1 MINRKGLTSEIE
13 YTPNLLIG
21 STLSAAVISTGTAA
35 GAGAPQITVNT
46 VRGYTASSYPKATG
60 LATWTVQDFV
70 STRPVFSRPAA
81 GYLSPTTVA
90 RLTFTPAGDGLI
102 EGSFVS
108 TDKLSLEKSK
118 TGLLNKVYA
127 VMLDGNIKAGVGF
140 ILRGSVQSMAKA
152 IGNLQDASDTT
163 TEVFRLET
171 ID

>member
-1 MINRKGLTSEIE
+1 M
-13 YTPNLLIG
+13 
-21 STLSAAVISTGTAA
+21 
-35 GAGAPQITVNT
+35 
-46 VRGYTASSYPKATG
+46 
-60 LATWTVQDFV
+60 
-70 STRPVFSRPAA
+70 
-81 GYLSPTTVA
+81 
-90 RLTFTPAGDGLI
+90 I